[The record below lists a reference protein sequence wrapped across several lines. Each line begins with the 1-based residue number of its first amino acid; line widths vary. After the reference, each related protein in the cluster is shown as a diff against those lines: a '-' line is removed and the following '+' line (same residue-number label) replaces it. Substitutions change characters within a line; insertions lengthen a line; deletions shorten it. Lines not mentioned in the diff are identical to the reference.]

1 MERMNVFGIIKLM
14 VNRKGK
20 KNHRISLKNMIPGL
34 FLGIMIPLAVILVI
48 YSSYIARSVEIS
60 SSHSS
65 RSQLEIFKSHLE
77 STMKATERVMSGI
90 VSGNAQ
96 FQSFSVEL
104 MLNDMY
110 NQSYH
115 VQQILKSNLTANE
128 NLYTM
133 AIYSPVNNWYTG
145 EYNAYYEITAA
156 QRIQAQK
163 NLESEIKRLINQGDF
178 DLSKWFFH
186 SVGGRDY
193 LLRGMNYRTVYCI
206 AVIDLERLNTIAV
219 QNYHMNGTL
228 IFGNGK
234 TVIYPDLKLGL
245 SPDEIQKAGDSYLIT
260 DEVRKYLVVSEQA
273 GYITLIYARPYDGIL
288 NEMTLFH
295 IIVLICAAMA
305 VVAVPFVSIW
315 LWKLV
320 VNPISHL
327 TRTIEAIRS
336 GDFSAHVDTYVVE
349 EFRQVNDMLNQM
361 IDEISELKIAS
372 YEKELEKQNTEY
384 QLLQSQIRP
393 HFYLN
398 CLKNIYGMAESGKN
412 KEIQQTILHLSSY
425 LRYIF
430 TISKDC
436 IPLQKELE
444 VCKNYADLFSL
455 NQHQDIEFSLTYD
468 AVLTNIPIP
477 PVSLLTFIENSI
489 HYGFVPGQKLK
500 LVLKVSRIVTAERVL
515 IHIIAADNGPGFTRS
530 VINSIDKEEMM
541 IDGKGKKHVGIYNVL
556 KRFKL
561 RYGDDF
567 ATAFRNRDGALV
579 ELFFPY
585 TEGEDL

>member
-1 MERMNVFGIIKLM
+1 MNVFGILELLDKHK
-14 VNRKGK
+14 RKRGR
-20 KNHRISLKNMIPGL
+20 RISLKNLIPGL
-34 FLGIMIPLAVILVI
+34 FLGIMIPLAMILVI
-48 YSSYIARSVEIS
+48 YSSYIARSVEVS
-60 SSHSS
+60 SSQSS

-77 STMKATERVMSGI
+77 STMKATERVMSGM

-110 NQSYH
+110 NRSYN
-115 VQQILKSNLTANE
+115 VQEILKSNLTANQ

-133 AIYSPVNNWYTG
+133 AVYSPVNNWYTG
-145 EYNAYYEITAA
+145 EYNAYYEITAS

-163 NLESEIKRLINQGDF
+163 NLEAEIKKLVNQGDF

-186 SVGGRDY
+186 SIGGRNY

-219 QNYHMNGTL
+219 LDYRMNGAL
-228 IFGNGK
+228 IFGDGK
-234 TVIYPDLKLGL
+234 TMIYPDLELGL
-245 SPDEIQKAGDSYLIT
+245 EPDEILKAGDSYLIT
-260 DEVRKYLVVSEQA
+260 GTAEKYLVVSDQA

-288 NEMTLFH
+288 NEMNLFH
-295 IIVLICAAMA
+295 MIVIICAVMA

-315 LWKLV
+315 LWELV

-327 TRTIEAIRS
+327 TKTIEAIRN
-336 GDFSAHVDTYVVE
+336 GDLSAHVDTYAVE
-349 EFRQVNDMLNQM
+349 EFCQVNDMFNQM
-361 IDEISELKIAS
+361 IDEISVLKIAS

-430 TISKDC
+430 TITKDC
-436 IPLQKELE
+436 VPLQKELE
-444 VCKNYADLFSL
+444 VCKNYTDLFTL
-455 NQHQDIEFSLTYD
+455 NQHQSIEFSITYD

-489 HYGFVPGQKLK
+489 HYGFVSGRKLK

-515 IHIIAADNGPGFTRS
+515 IHITVADNGPGFEQS
-530 VINSIDKEEMM
+530 VINSIDKEEIMV
-541 IDGKGKKHVGIYNVL
+541 DGKGKKHIGIYNVL
-556 KRFKL
+556 KRFRL

-567 ATAFRNRDGALV
+567 AAAFRNREGALV

-585 TEGEDL
+585 TEGEEL

>member
-1 MERMNVFGIIKLM
+1 MNVFGILKLLDKHK
-14 VNRKGK
+14 RKRG
-20 KNHRISLKNMIPGL
+20 RRVSLKNLIPGL
-34 FLGIMIPLAVILVI
+34 FLGIMIPLAMILVI
-48 YSSYIARSVEIS
+48 YSSYIARGVEVS
-60 SSHSS
+60 SSQSS

-77 STMKATERVMSGI
+77 STMKATERVMSGM

-110 NQSYH
+110 NRSYN
-115 VQQILKSNLTANE
+115 VQEILKSNLTANQ

-133 AIYSPVNNWYTG
+133 AVYSPVNNWYTG
-145 EYNAYYEITAA
+145 EYNSYYEITSS

-163 NLESEIKRLINQGDF
+163 NLEAEIKRLVNQGDF

-186 SVGGRDY
+186 SIGGRDY
-193 LLRGMNYRTVYCI
+193 LVRGMNYRTVYCI

-219 QNYHMNGTL
+219 LDYRMNGTL
-228 IFGNGK
+228 IFGEGE
-234 TVIYPDLKLGL
+234 TMIYPDLELGL
-245 SPDEIQKAGDSYLIT
+245 APGEILKADDSYLIT
-260 DEVRKYLVVSEQA
+260 GTAKKYLVVSDQA

-288 NEMTLFH
+288 NEMNLFH
-295 IIVLICAAMA
+295 MIVIICAVMA
-305 VVAVPFVSIW
+305 VVSVPFVSIW
-315 LWKLV
+315 LWELV

-327 TRTIEAIRS
+327 TKTIEAIRN
-336 GDFSAHVDTYVVE
+336 GDLSAHVDTYAVE
-349 EFRQVNDMLNQM
+349 EFCQVNDMFNQM

-430 TISKDC
+430 TITKDC
-436 IPLQKELE
+436 VPLQKELE
-444 VCKNYADLFSL
+444 VCKNYTDLFTL
-455 NQHQDIEFSLTYD
+455 NQHQSIEFSITYD

-489 HYGFVPGQKLK
+489 HYGFVSGQKLK
-500 LVLKVSRIVTAERVL
+500 LVLKISRIVTAERVL
-515 IHIIAADNGPGFTRS
+515 IHITVGDNGPGFEQS
-530 VINSIDKEEMM
+530 VINSIDKEEIMV
-541 IDGKGKKHVGIYNVL
+541 DGKGKKHVGIYNVL
-556 KRFKL
+556 KRFRL

-567 ATAFRNRDGALV
+567 AAAFRNREGALV

-585 TEGEDL
+585 TEGEEL

>member
-1 MERMNVFGIIKLM
+1 MNVYGIRKLPEKR
-14 VNRKGK
+14 NGK
-20 KNHRISLKNMIPGL
+20 RGRRVSLKNLIPGL
-34 FLGIMIPLAVILVI
+34 FLGIMIPLAMILVI
-48 YSSYIARSVEIS
+48 YSSYIARSVEVTS
-60 SSHSS
+60 SQSS

-77 STMKATERVMSGI
+77 STMKATERVMSGM

-96 FQSFSVEL
+96 FQSFSIEL
-104 MLNDMY
+104 MLNEMY
-110 NQSYH
+110 NRSYNI
-115 VQQILKSNLTANE
+115 QEILKSNLTANQ

-133 AIYSPVNNWYTG
+133 AVYSPVNSWYTG
-145 EYNAYYEITAA
+145 EYNAYYEITAT

-163 NLESEIKRLINQGDF
+163 NLETEIKRLINQGDF

-186 SVGGRDY
+186 SIGGRDY

-219 QNYHMNGTL
+219 SDYRMNGTL
-228 IFGNGK
+228 IFGDGE
-234 TVIYPDLKLGL
+234 TMIYPDLELGL
-245 SPDEIQKAGDSYLIT
+245 SPDEIEIAGDSYLIT
-260 DEVRKYLVVSEQA
+260 GTSKKYLVVSDQA

-288 NEMTLFH
+288 NEMNLFH
-295 IIVLICAAMA
+295 VIVIICAVMA
-305 VVAVPFVSIW
+305 VVSVPFVSIW
-315 LWKLV
+315 LWELV

-327 TRTIEAIRS
+327 TKTIEAIRN
-336 GDFSAHVDTYVVE
+336 GDLSAHVDTYAVE
-349 EFRQVNDMLNQM
+349 EFCQVNDMFNQM

-430 TISKDC
+430 TITKDC
-436 IPLQKELE
+436 VPLQKELE
-444 VCKNYADLFSL
+444 VCKNYTDLFSL
-455 NQHQDIEFSLTYD
+455 NQHQSIEFSITYD

-489 HYGFVPGQKLK
+489 HYGFVSGQKLK
-500 LVLKVSRIVTAERVL
+500 LVLKISRIVTAERVL
-515 IHIIAADNGPGFTRS
+515 IHITVADNGPGFEQS
-530 VINSIDKEEMM
+530 VINSIDKEEIMV
-541 IDGKGKKHVGIYNVL
+541 DGKGKKHVGIYNVL
-556 KRFKL
+556 KRFRL

-567 ATAFRNRDGALV
+567 AAAFRNREGALV

-585 TEGEDL
+585 TEGEEL

>member
-1 MERMNVFGIIKLM
+1 MNVFGILKLLDKHKSM
-14 VNRKGK
+14 RGR
-20 KNHRISLKNMIPGL
+20 RISLKNLIPGL
-34 FLGIMIPLAVILVI
+34 FLGIMIPLAMILVI
-48 YSSYIARSVEIS
+48 YSSYIARSVEVS
-60 SSHSS
+60 SSQSS

-77 STMKATERVMSGI
+77 STMKATERVMSGM

-110 NQSYH
+110 NRSYN
-115 VQQILKSNLTANE
+115 VQEILKSNLTANQ

-133 AIYSPVNNWYTG
+133 AVYSPVNNWYTG
-145 EYNAYYEITAA
+145 EYNAYYEITSS
-156 QRIQAQK
+156 QRIKAQK
-163 NLESEIKRLINQGDF
+163 NLEAEIKRLVNQGDF

-186 SVGGRDY
+186 SIGGRDY

-219 QNYHMNGTL
+219 MDYRMNGTL
-228 IFGNGK
+228 IFGEGE
-234 TVIYPDLKLGL
+234 TMVYPDLELGL
-245 SPDEIQKAGDSYLIT
+245 EPGEILKAGDSYLIT
-260 DEVRKYLVVSEQA
+260 GTARKYLVVSDQA

-288 NEMTLFH
+288 NEMNLFH
-295 IIVLICAAMA
+295 IIVIVCAVMA

-315 LWKLV
+315 LWELV

-327 TRTIEAIRS
+327 TNTIEAIRN
-336 GDFSAHVDTYVVE
+336 GDLSAHVDTYAVE
-349 EFRQVNDMLNQM
+349 EFCQVNDMFNQM

-430 TISKDC
+430 TITKDC
-436 IPLQKELE
+436 VPLQKELE
-444 VCKNYADLFSL
+444 VCKNYTDLFSL
-455 NQHQDIEFSLTYD
+455 NQHQSIEFSITYD

-489 HYGFVPGQKLK
+489 HYGFVSGQKLK
-500 LVLKVSRIVTAERVL
+500 LVLKISRIVTAERVL
-515 IHIIAADNGPGFTRS
+515 IHITVADNGPGFEQS
-530 VINSIDKEEMM
+530 VINSIDKEEIMV
-541 IDGKGKKHVGIYNVL
+541 DGKGKKHVGIYNVL
-556 KRFKL
+556 KRFRL

-567 ATAFRNRDGALV
+567 AAAFRNREGALV

-585 TEGEDL
+585 TEGEEL

>member
-1 MERMNVFGIIKLM
+1 MNVFGILKLLDKHK
-14 VNRKGK
+14 RKRG
-20 KNHRISLKNMIPGL
+20 RRVSLKNLIPGL
-34 FLGIMIPLAVILVI
+34 FLGIMIPLAMILVI
-48 YSSYIARSVEIS
+48 YSSYIARSVEVS
-60 SSHSS
+60 SSQSS

-77 STMKATERVMSGI
+77 STMKATERVMSGM

-110 NQSYH
+110 NRSYN
-115 VQQILKSNLTANE
+115 VQEILKSNLTANQ

-133 AIYSPVNNWYTG
+133 AVYSPVNNWYTG
-145 EYNAYYEITAA
+145 EYNSYYEITSS

-163 NLESEIKRLINQGDF
+163 NLEAEIKRLVNQGDF

-186 SVGGRDY
+186 SIGGRDY
-193 LLRGMNYRTVYCI
+193 LVRGMNYRTVYCI

-219 QNYHMNGTL
+219 LDYRMNGTL
-228 IFGNGK
+228 IFGEGK
-234 TVIYPDLKLGL
+234 TMIYPDLELGL
-245 SPDEIQKAGDSYLIT
+245 APGEILKADDSYLIT
-260 DEVRKYLVVSEQA
+260 GTAKKYLVVSDQA

-288 NEMTLFH
+288 NEMNLFH
-295 IIVLICAAMA
+295 MIVIICAVMA
-305 VVAVPFVSIW
+305 VVSVPFVSIW
-315 LWKLV
+315 LWELV

-327 TRTIEAIRS
+327 TKTIEAIRN
-336 GDFSAHVDTYVVE
+336 GDLSAHVDTYAVE
-349 EFRQVNDMLNQM
+349 EFCQVNDMFNQM

-430 TISKDC
+430 TITKDC
-436 IPLQKELE
+436 VPLQKELE
-444 VCKNYADLFSL
+444 VCKNYTDLFTL
-455 NQHQDIEFSLTYD
+455 NQHQSIEFSITYD

-489 HYGFVPGQKLK
+489 HYGFVSGQKLK
-500 LVLKVSRIVTAERVL
+500 LVLKISRIVTAEKVL
-515 IHIIAADNGPGFTRS
+515 IHITVGDNGPGFEQS
-530 VINSIDKEEMM
+530 VINSIDKEEIMV
-541 IDGKGKKHVGIYNVL
+541 DGKGKKHVGIYNVL
-556 KRFKL
+556 KRFRL

-567 ATAFRNRDGALV
+567 AAAFRNREGALV

-585 TEGEDL
+585 TEGEEL

>member
-1 MERMNVFGIIKLM
+1 MNVFGILKLLDKHK
-14 VNRKGK
+14 RKRGR
-20 KNHRISLKNMIPGL
+20 RISLKNLIPGL
-34 FLGIMIPLAVILVI
+34 FLGIMIPLAMILVI
-48 YSSYIARSVEIS
+48 YSSYIARSVEVS
-60 SSHSS
+60 SSQSS
-65 RSQLEIFKSHLE
+65 RSQLEIFKSHME
-77 STMKATERVMSGI
+77 STMKATERVMSGM

-110 NQSYH
+110 NRSYNI
-115 VQQILKSNLTANE
+115 QEILKSNLTANQ

-133 AIYSPVNNWYTG
+133 AVYSPVNNWYTG
-145 EYNAYYEITAA
+145 EYNSYYEITAS

-163 NLESEIKRLINQGDF
+163 NLEAEIKRLVNQGDF

-186 SVGGRDY
+186 SIGGRDY

-206 AVIDLERLNTIAV
+206 AVIDLDRLNTIAV
-219 QNYHMNGTL
+219 LDYRMNGTL
-228 IFGNGK
+228 IFGEGE
-234 TVIYPDLKLGL
+234 TMVYPDLELGL
-245 SPDEIQKAGDSYLIT
+245 APGEILKAGDSYLIT
-260 DEVRKYLVVSEQA
+260 GTAKKYLVVSDQA

-288 NEMTLFH
+288 NEMNLFH
-295 IIVLICAAMA
+295 IIVILCAVMA

-315 LWKLV
+315 LWELV

-327 TRTIEAIRS
+327 TNTIEAIRN
-336 GDFSAHVDTYVVE
+336 GDLSAHVDTYAVE
-349 EFRQVNDMLNQM
+349 EFCQVNDMFNQM

-430 TISKDC
+430 TITKDYV
-436 IPLQKELE
+436 PLQKELE

-455 NQHQDIEFSLTYD
+455 NQHQSIEFSITYD

-489 HYGFVPGQKLK
+489 HYGFVSGQKLK
-500 LVLKVSRIVTAERVL
+500 LVLKISRIVTAERVL
-515 IHIIAADNGPGFTRS
+515 IHITVGDNGPGFEQS
-530 VINSIDKEEMM
+530 VINSIDKEEIMV
-541 IDGKGKKHVGIYNVL
+541 DGKGKKHVGIYNVL
-556 KRFKL
+556 KRFRL
-561 RYGDDF
+561 CYGDDF
-567 ATAFRNRDGALV
+567 AAAFRNREGALV

-585 TEGEDL
+585 TEGEEL

>member
-1 MERMNVFGIIKLM
+1 MNVFSITKLIDRQSM
-14 VNRKGK
+14 K
-20 KNHRISLKNMIPGL
+20 KIHRVSLKNMIPGL
-34 FLGIMIPLAVILVI
+34 FLGIMIPLAIILVF

-60 SSHSS
+60 SSQSS

-77 STMKATERVMSGI
+77 STMKATERVMSG
-90 VSGNAQ
+90 VVAGNVQ

-104 MLNDMY
+104 MLNEMY
-110 NQSYH
+110 NKSYQ
-115 VQQILKSNLTANE
+115 VQQVLKSNLTANQ

-133 AIYSPVNNWYTG
+133 AFYSPVNNWYTG

-163 NLESEIKRLINQGDF
+163 NLEPEIKRLINQGDF
-178 DLSKWFFH
+178 DLSKWFFY
-186 SVGGRDY
+186 SIGGRDY
-193 LLRGMNYRTVYCI
+193 LMRGMKYRTVYCI

-219 QNYHMNGTL
+219 QDYRMNGSL

-234 TVIYPDLKLGL
+234 VMIYPDLKLGL
-245 SPDEIQKAGDSYLIT
+245 KPDEFLKASDSYLIT
-260 DEVRKYLVVSEQA
+260 GTTKKYLVISEQS

-288 NEMTLFH
+288 NEMNLFH
-295 IIVLICAAMA
+295 VIVLICAAMA

-315 LWKLV
+315 MWKLV

-336 GDFSAHVDTYVVE
+336 GDLSAHVDTYAVE
-349 EFRQVNDMLNQM
+349 EFCQVNDMFNQM

-398 CLKNIYGMAESGKN
+398 CLKNIYGMAESGQN
-412 KEIQQTILHLSSY
+412 KEIQQTILHLSNY

-436 IPLQKELE
+436 VPLQKELE
-444 VCKNYADLFSL
+444 VCKNYVDLFSL
-455 NQHQDIEFSLTYD
+455 NQHQSIEFSITYD
-468 AVLTNIPIP
+468 AMLTNILIP
-477 PVSLLTFIENSI
+477 PISLLTFIENSI
-489 HYGFVPGQKLK
+489 NYGFVPGQKLK
-500 LVLKVSRIVTAERVL
+500 LVLKVNRIVTTEKVL
-515 IHIIAADNGPGFTRS
+515 VHIMAADNGPGFDRS
-530 VINSIDKEEMM
+530 VIKCINKEEVMV
-541 IDGKGKKHVGIYNVL
+541 DGKGKKHVGIYNVL
-556 KRFKL
+556 RRFRL

-567 ATAFRNRDGALV
+567 AAAFRNREGALV

-585 TEGEDL
+585 TEGEE